1 MAVCARSQGAFHGR
15 YKEEGYAMAD
25 HWDTNF
31 PANLFGVTDPAFHEA
46 QQGRSN
52 LEDDTNQSA
61 FPAFARA
68 CFLCEDT
75 PSGQSHTF

>member
-1 MAVCARSQGAFHGR
+1 MCACAQGAFHGR
-15 YKEEGYAMAD
+15 YNDKGYAMAD

-31 PANLFGVTDPAFHEA
+31 PANLFGVTDPAFQAA

-52 LEDDTNQSA
+52 LEDDTYQSA

-68 CFLCEDT
+68 CFLCNQT